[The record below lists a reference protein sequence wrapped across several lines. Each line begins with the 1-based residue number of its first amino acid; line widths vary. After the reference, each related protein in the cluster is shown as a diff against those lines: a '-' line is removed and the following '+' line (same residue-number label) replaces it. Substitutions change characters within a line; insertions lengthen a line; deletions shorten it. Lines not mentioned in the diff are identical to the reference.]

1 MSKIYFLILIL
12 LIITFSSTKSQYSDA
27 YLDPIVPLETRVD
40 DLISKLTLE
49 EKVSQ
54 MLFNSPAIPRLNI
67 PEYNWWNECLH
78 GVARSG
84 VATIFPQSIGLG
96 ATFDRDLVFRI
107 GTAISDEARAMHNAS
122 VVKGYRL
129 QYSGL
134 TFWTPNINIFRD
146 PRWGRGQE
154 TYGEDP
160 YLTSV
165 LGVALVKG
173 LQGDHHRYLKTAA
186 CAKHFAVHSGPEGL
200 RHEFNAMASF
210 KDMYETY
217 LPAFKAL
224 VDAGVESV
232 MCAYNRTNDEPCC
245 ASKFLLKEVLRKDWG
260 FKGHIVS
267 DCGALRDF
275 YKGHNVAPD
284 SIEAA
289 AMALKHGVN
298 LNCGMVYIGLTE
310 AVNKG
315 LVEENEL
322 GDVLADLL
330 KTRFKLGLFDPP
342 ELNPYNSIM
351 QEVINCDE
359 HRKLARE
366 SAIKSVVL
374 LKNNG
379 ILPLKN
385 DLPLYYVT
393 GPGASNIEVLIG
405 NYYGVNNRIVTILEG
420 LASKVSY
427 GSQLQYRQGCLLDR
441 NNINRHDWTTRGAK
455 RADVTFAV
463 LGISGLLEGEE
474 GASIASPYYGDRI
487 DYNLP
492 ANQIN
497 FLKALR
503 KNNTK
508 PIVAII
514 TGGSP
519 VNLSEVHELAD
530 AVLMVWYPGEEGGN
544 AVGDIIFGDVSPSGR
559 LPVTFPKSLDQLPA
573 YDNYSMEGR
582 TYRYMKQDPMY
593 PFGYGLSYT
602 RFEYSD
608 IKLSPKKI
616 KTDEEAEV
624 RITVTNTGQ
633 FPGEDVVQ
641 LYITDL
647 ESTVMVP
654 LYSLKGFTRVALKPG
669 ESKTIK
675 FTITSEMLMLVNDN
689 GERVLEP
696 GKFNISIG
704 GSLPCTR
711 SEELGIAGH
720 VDTILK
726 VE

>member
-1 MSKIYFLILIL
+1 MNKLNYLALILVVINL
-12 LIITFSSTKSQYSDA
+12 SSAKSQYTAA
-27 YLDPIVPLETRVD
+27 YLDPIVPVETRVN
-40 DLISKLTLE
+40 DLISKLILE

-54 MLFNSPAIPRLNI
+54 MLYNSPAIPRLNI

-96 ATFDRDLVFRI
+96 ATFDPDLVFRI

-122 VVKGYRL
+122 VAKGYRL

-173 LQGDHHRYLKTAA
+173 LQGDHYRYLKTAA

-200 RHEFNAMASF
+200 RHEFNALASL
-210 KDMYETY
+210 KDMHETY
-217 LPAFKAL
+217 LPAFKSL
-224 VDAGVESV
+224 VDARVESV

-245 ASKFLLKEVLRKDWG
+245 ASKFLLKEVLRKDWD

-275 YKGHNVAPD
+275 YTGHNVATD

-289 AMALKHGVN
+289 ALALKHGVN
-298 LNCGMVYIGLTE
+298 LNCGWVYVALTS
-310 AVNKG
+310 AVNRG
-315 LVEENEL
+315 LVQESEINE
-322 GDVLADLL
+322 VLAILL

-342 ELNPYNSIM
+342 ELNPYNSIP
-351 QEVINCDE
+351 QEVISCDE

-366 SAIKSVVL
+366 AATKSIVL

-379 ILPLKN
+379 ILPLRK
-385 DLPLYYVT
+385 DLPFYYVT
-393 GPGASNIEVLIG
+393 GPNAANIEVLIG
-405 NYYGVNNRIVTILEG
+405 NYYGVNDRMVTILEG
-420 LASKVSY
+420 LASKVRR

-441 NNINRHDWTTRGAK
+441 YNINRSDWAIREAQH
-455 RADVTFAV
+455 ADVIFVV

-474 GASIASPYYGDRI
+474 GASIASPYWGDRL

-492 ANQIN
+492 ANQTD

-519 VNLSEVHELAD
+519 INLSEVHELAD

-559 LPVTFPKSLDQLPA
+559 LPITFPKSLDQLPA
-573 YDNYSMEGR
+573 YEDYSMEGR
-582 TYRYMKQDPMY
+582 TYRYMEQEPMY

-608 IKLSPKKI
+608 IRLSSKKVKAGTPADI
-616 KTDEEAEV
+616 RV
-624 RITVTNTGQ
+624 TVTNTGEYK
-633 FPGEDVVQ
+633 GEEVMQ
-641 LYITDL
+641 LYITDM
-647 ESTVMVP
+647 EATVMVP
-654 LYSLKGFTRVALKPG
+654 MFSLKGINRVNLKPG
-669 ESKTIK
+669 ESKTVK
-675 FTITSEMLMLVNDN
+675 FTITPEMLELINDK
-689 GERVLEP
+689 GESILEQ
-696 GKFNISIG
+696 GEFKILIG
-704 GSLPCTR
+704 GSLPGTR
-711 SEELGIAGH
+711 SEELGISGH
-720 VDTILK
+720 VETILK
-726 VE
+726 IK

>member
-1 MSKIYFLILIL
+1 MKKVYYPVILFLIVIL
-12 LIITFSSTKSQYSDA
+12 SSASSQYTAA
-27 YLDPIVPLETRVD
+27 YLDPIVPVETRIE
-40 DLISKLTLE
+40 DLISRLTLE

-54 MLFNSPAIPRLNI
+54 MLYNSQAIPRLDI
-67 PEYNWWNECLH
+67 SEYNWWNECLH

-84 VATIFPQSIGLG
+84 VATVFPQSIGLA
-96 ATFDRDLVFRI
+96 ATFDQDLVFRI
-107 GTAISDEARAMHNAS
+107 GTAISDEARAMHNES
-122 VVKGYRL
+122 VAKGYRL
-129 QYSGL
+129 QYGGL

-186 CAKHFAVHSGPEGL
+186 CAKHFAVHSGPEEL
-200 RHEFNAMASF
+200 RHEFNALASL
-210 KDMYETY
+210 KDMHETY

-245 ASKFLLKEVLRKDWG
+245 ASKFLLQDLLRKQWG

-267 DCGALRDF
+267 DCGALSDF
-275 YKGHNVAPD
+275 YKGHNVSAD

-289 AMALKHGVN
+289 ALALKHGVN
-298 LNCGMVYIGLTE
+298 LNCGMVYYGLKD
-310 AVNKG
+310 AVSRG
-315 LVEENEL
+315 LVVEKEL
-322 GDVLADLL
+322 DDVLSVLL

-342 ELNPYNSIM
+342 ELNPYNSIP
-351 QEVINCDE
+351 QEVINCAE

-366 SAIKSVVL
+366 AAIKSIVL

-379 ILPLKN
+379 ILPLRK

-393 GPGASNIEVLIG
+393 GPGAANIEVLIG
-405 NYYGVNNRIVTILEG
+405 NYYGVNDRMSTILEG
-420 LASKVSY
+420 LASKVEH

-441 NNINRHDWTTRGAK
+441 YNINRHDWTTRGAK

-474 GASIASPYYGDRI
+474 GASIASPHSGDRL
-487 DYNLP
+487 DYSLP
-492 ANQIN
+492 ANQID

-503 KNNTK
+503 KDNTK
-508 PIVAII
+508 PIVVII

-519 VNLSEVHELAD
+519 VNLSEIHELAD
-530 AVLMVWYPGEEGGN
+530 AILMVWYPGEEGGN
-544 AVGDIIFGDVSPSGR
+544 AVADIIFGDVSPSGR

-573 YDNYSMEGR
+573 YEDYSMEGR
-582 TYRYMKQDPMY
+582 TYRYMEKEPMY

-602 RFEYSD
+602 NFEYSD
-608 IKLSPKKI
+608 IKLSSKMI
-616 KTDEEAEV
+616 KTGEQADV
-624 RITVTNTGQ
+624 RFSVTNTGSH
-633 FPGEDVVQ
+633 ESEEVVQ
-641 LYITDL
+641 LYITDI
-647 ESTVMVP
+647 EATVKVP
-654 LYSLKGFTRVALKPG
+654 LYSLKGFRRINLKPG
-669 ESKTIK
+669 ESKTVS
-675 FTITSEMLMLVNDN
+675 FTVTSEMLEHIDDN
-689 GERVLEP
+689 GQ
-696 GKFNISIG
+696 SIIESGEFKIQAG
-704 GSLPCTR
+704 GSLPSAR
-711 SEELGIAGH
+711 SEELGIARH
-720 VDTILK
+720 VETVFK
-726 VE
+726 VR

>member
-1 MSKIYFLILIL
+1 MKKIYYQVLICLVVIVP
-12 LIITFSSTKSQYSDA
+12 STKSQFTSA
-27 YLDPIVPLETRVD
+27 YLDPIVPVETRVT
-40 DLISKLTLE
+40 DLISRLTLE
-49 EKVSQ
+49 EKVLQ
-54 MLFNSPAIPRLNI
+54 MLYNSPAIPRLNI

-96 ATFDRDLVFRI
+96 ATFDKDLVFRI

-122 VVKGYRL
+122 VAKDYRL

-134 TFWTPNINIFRD
+134 TFWSPNINIFRD

-173 LQGDHHRYLKTAA
+173 LQGNDRRYLKTAA

-200 RHEFNAMASF
+200 RHEFNAIASP

-217 LPAFKAL
+217 LPAFKSL

-245 ASKFLLKEVLRKDWG
+245 ASKFLLKDVLRKDWG

-267 DCGALRDF
+267 DCGALVNF
-275 YKGHNVAPD
+275 YRGHNISAD

-289 AMALKHGVN
+289 ALALKHGVN
-298 LNCGMVYIGLTE
+298 LNCGWVYYALTN
-310 AVNKG
+310 AVNNG

-322 GDVLADLL
+322 DEVLAVLL

-342 ELNPYNSIM
+342 ELNPYNSIP

-366 SAIKSVVL
+366 AASKSIVL

-379 ILPLKN
+379 ILPLKK
-385 DLPLYYVT
+385 DLPRYYIT
-393 GPGASNIEVLIG
+393 GPNAANIEVLIG
-405 NYYGVNNRIVTILEG
+405 NYYGVNDNMVTIIEG
-420 LASKVSY
+420 LASKINN

-441 NNINRHDWTTRGAK
+441 YNINLHDWTIRVAQ
-455 RADVTFAV
+455 RADVTFVV

-492 ANQIN
+492 ANQID

-519 VNLSEVHELAD
+519 INLSEVHELAD

-544 AVGDIIFGDVSPSGR
+544 AVGDVIFGDVSPSGR
-559 LPVTFPKSLDQLPA
+559 LPITFPRSLDQLPA
-573 YDNYSMEGR
+573 YEDYSMEGR
-582 TYRYMKQDPMY
+582 TYRYMEKNPMY
-593 PFGYGLSYT
+593 PFGYGLSYSS
-602 RFEYSD
+602 FKYSD
-608 IKLSPKKI
+608 IKLSSRKI
-616 KTDEEAEV
+616 KINTPVDV
-624 RITVTNTGQ
+624 KVTVTNTGNYE
-633 FPGEDVVQ
+633 GEEVVQ
-641 LYITDL
+641 LYITDM
-647 ESTVMVP
+647 EATVRVP
-654 LYSLKGFTRVALKPG
+654 LYSLKSFKRVSLKPG

-675 FTITSEMLMLVNDN
+675 FIVTPEMLMLVNEN
-689 GERVLEP
+689 GESILEQ
-696 GKFNISIG
+696 GEFKITVG
-704 GSLPCTR
+704 GSLPCIR
-711 SEELGIAGH
+711 SEELGIPGH
-720 VDTILK
+720 MEAVLK

>member
-1 MSKIYFLILIL
+1 MNKVYFLILIF
-12 LIITFSSTKSQYSDA
+12 LIITVSSAKSQYAAA
-27 YLDPIVPLETRVD
+27 YLDPIVPVETRIN
-40 DLISKLTLE
+40 DLITKLTLE
-49 EKVSQ
+49 EKVFQ
-54 MLFNSPAIPRLNI
+54 MLYNSPAIPRLDI

-107 GTAISDEARAMHNAS
+107 GTAISDEARAMYNVS
-122 VVKGYRL
+122 VAKGYRL

-200 RHEFNAMASF
+200 RHEFNAMASL

-245 ASKFLLKEVLRKDWG
+245 ASKFLLKDVLRRDWG

-267 DCGALRDF
+267 DCGALHDF
-275 YKGHNVAPD
+275 YKGHNVAAD

-298 LNCGMVYIGLTE
+298 LNCGMVYFGLTS
-310 AVNKG
+310 AVSKG
-315 LVEENEL
+315 LVEESKLDE
-322 GDVLADLL
+322 VLADLL
-330 KTRFKLGLFDPP
+330 RTRFKLGLFDPP
-342 ELNPYNSIM
+342 GLNPYNSIPE
-351 QEVINCDE
+351 EVINCDK

-366 SAIKSVVL
+366 AAIKSIVL

-379 ILPLKN
+379 ILPLKK

-393 GPGASNIEVLIG
+393 GPNASNIEVLIG
-405 NYYGVNNRIVTILEG
+405 NYYGVNENMVTILEG
-420 LASKVSY
+420 LASKVEH

-441 NNINRHDWTTRGAK
+441 YNINRHDWTTRGAK
-455 RADVTFAV
+455 RADVTFVV
-463 LGISGLLEGEE
+463 LGISGLLEGEQ
-474 GASIASPYYGDRI
+474 GASIASPHSGDRI

-492 ANQIN
+492 ANQTD

-503 KNNTK
+503 KNNTR

-519 VNLSEVHELAD
+519 INLSEVHELAD
-530 AVLMVWYPGEEGGN
+530 AVIMVWYPGEEGGN

-573 YDNYSMEGR
+573 YEDYSMEER
-582 TYRYMKQDPMY
+582 TYRYMEQGPMY

-608 IKLSPKKI
+608 IKLSSKKI
-616 KTDEEAEV
+616 KSDETADV
-624 RITVTNTGQ
+624 KVTVTNTGEYE
-633 FPGEDVVQ
+633 GEDVVQ

-647 ESTVMVP
+647 ESKVRIP
-654 LYSLKGFTRVALKPG
+654 LYSLKGFTRVNLKPG
-669 ESKTIK
+669 ESKTVE
-675 FTITSEMLMLVNDN
+675 FTITPEMLMLVNDN
-689 GERVLEP
+689 GESVLES
-696 GKFNISIG
+696 GEFNISIG
-704 GSLPCTR
+704 GSLPCAR
-711 SEELGIAGH
+711 SEELGIARH
-720 VDTILK
+720 AETILK
-726 VE
+726 LE